1 VSAPLVINLKDGSV
15 WERRAMTAAG
25 VALYA
30 LAGSC
35 GCPEY
40 LMASESELAA
50 QGIAGSADVLP
61 VPVGPKPQVDDRAKA
76 PWGRGEDGRPLLP
89 MGADWTD
96 VPELVDRTVAG
107 IQSRVDEA
115 PSGHWYLAPA
125 EMGLAPGTVHTR
137 VDGYQRTVGQFTN
150 VLPAGLELVLHAH
163 DDLSWCLEMLAKL
176 RARVAEL
183 EEQREADHK
192 TWQHDL
198 RTARD
203 EREATAVRIVGL
215 EAERHITNEALDDA
229 VKALR
234 ARREDEPAE
243 PYVSRLLPPRDAVC
257 ARPCC
262 GHRGEDHHHGDTK
275 CWANLPRTRQPN
287 GAWGAVQICYCE
299 GFVAAPAVEVSADRL
314 TAFFAPTQA
323 LREDAYDGP
332 LRDSYL
338 ISRDL
343 PETGGVS

>member
-1 VSAPLVINLKDGSV
+1 MSAPLVINLRDGSV

-50 QGIAGSADVLP
+50 QGIAGSADALP
-61 VPVGPKPQVDDRAKA
+61 MPVGPAAQASPVDADRAKA
-76 PWGRGEDGRPLLP
+76 PWGRSEDGRPLLP

-203 EREATAVRIVGL
+203 EREAMAVRIAGR
-215 EAERHITNEALDDA
+215 ETERH
-229 VKALR
+229 
-234 ARREDEPAE
+234 
-243 PYVSRLLPPRDAVC
+243 S
-257 ARPCC
+257 
-262 GHRGEDHHHGDTK
+262 
-275 CWANLPRTRQPN
+275 
-287 GAWGAVQICYCE
+287 
-299 GFVAAPAVEVSADRL
+299 
-314 TAFFAPTQA
+314 PTQA
-323 LREDAYDGP
+323 LREDDVTPQVRRLRGLLAGQRAAVEDAHDGP
-332 LRDSYL
+332 LAHSYRVG
-338 ISRDL
+338 RDL
-343 PETGGVS
+343 PGLGGGA